1 MGSIKK
7 AAILAEQIAR
17 ISRDYSL
24 EETTTAFGLFANDV
38 LLHSPPEKYPDN
50 CAAFVRLLGGL
61 TDSLKVDKP
70 NDLPAMDLDSVLNVC
85 RISDAKELLRG
96 ALHLLEEI

>member
-24 EETTTAFGLFANDV
+24 EETTAAFGLFANDV

-61 TDSLKVDKP
+61 TDSLKMDTP
-70 NDLPAMDLDSVLNVC
+70 NDLPAMDFNSALNTC
-85 RISDAKELLRG
+85 RIYDAKQLLRN
-96 ALHLLEEI
+96 ALRLLEEI

>member
-7 AAILAEQIAR
+7 AAELAEQIAR
-17 ISRDYSL
+17 ISRDYNL
-24 EETTTAFGLFANDV
+24 EETTAAFVLFANDV
-38 LLHSPPEKYPDN
+38 LLHSPPEQYPAN

-70 NDLPAMDLDSVLNVC
+70 GALPVMDFDSALNAC
-85 RISDAKELLRG
+85 RIHDAKQLFKDALR
-96 ALHLLEEI
+96 LLEEI